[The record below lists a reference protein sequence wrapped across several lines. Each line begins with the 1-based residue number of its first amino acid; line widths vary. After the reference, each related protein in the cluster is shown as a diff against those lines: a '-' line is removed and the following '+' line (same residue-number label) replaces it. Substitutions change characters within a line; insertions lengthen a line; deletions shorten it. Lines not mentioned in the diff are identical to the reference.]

1 MGTCELC
8 GTDSVS
14 THQVIASEVNVD
26 ACNRC
31 IEKMQL
37 PLFESPFE
45 KTPSSRR
52 RTASTPIHK
61 SHVNIMQ
68 GESNELFSDFHIRIR
83 NAREARGWDQRQF
96 AMRMNERLNA
106 VQKVENGSR
115 PTDALLSKIEKVLGI
130 ELYGEPTFQSDAVL
144 IRSTD
149 RKVTIAD
156 ALDEFLS
163 RGATDD

>member
-1 MGTCELC
+1 
-8 GTDSVS
+8 
-14 THQVIASEVNVD
+14 
-26 ACNRC
+26 
-31 IEKMQL
+31 MQL

-45 KTPSSRR
+45 KIPSSRH

-61 SHVNIMQ
+61 PHVNIMQ

-144 IRSTD
+144 IRGTD
-149 RKVTIAD
+149 REVTIAD

-163 RGATDD
+163 RGAIDD

>member
-8 GTDSVS
+8 GTDNVS
-14 THQVIASEVNVD
+14 SRPVIASEVKVD
-26 ACNRC
+26 ACNSC
-31 IEKMQL
+31 IQKMQL

-45 KTPSSRR
+45 GKSPSRR
-52 RTASTPIHK
+52 HTASTPIRKQHT
-61 SHVNIMQ
+61 NIMQ
-68 GESNELFSDFHIRIR
+68 GESNELFSDFHLRIR
-83 NAREARGWDQRQF
+83 NAREAKGWDQRQF

-115 PTDALLSKIEKVLGI
+115 PTDALLNKIEKVLGI
-130 ELYGEPTFQSDAVL
+130 ELYGEPTLQSEAVI
-144 IRSTD
+144 IRGTD

-163 RGATDD
+163 RGDIDD